1 VNASQWPHLRRP
13 AGRHRGVPSLAASLP
28 QPSGQPVA
36 TATATLAGPEAPA
49 GPDRIVVCGFCH
61 VSGLS
66 SQIPELAGLRRC
78 GDIDGCVQRSLQEG
92 RPRPLLSAE
101 ELVAAVPA
109 EMLDPLP
116 VAEPEPQTDAE
127 ADAAQFSATERL
139 ARWAPGETLSE
150 DEEPA
155 EAAAEPS
162 ADPCP
167 IEVHLPGPDRFPCR
181 LERGHEGPHPYGGR
195 EPWPDEGGPELT
207 DACQRGDHEECNDPV
222 ECACGHHEQDAAEA
236 ARDLAVFLGPE
247 EKGFGEPEPAPPV
260 AAEVPAPDGGEGE

>member
-1 VNASQWPHLRRP
+1 MTGPAWLRHQ
-13 AGRHRGVPSLAASLP
+13 AGRHRGPAAKETALQPSLAAPSP
-28 QPSGQPVA
+28 QSGQP

-49 GPDRIVVCGFCH
+49 EPDRIVVCGFCH

-109 EMLDPLP
+109 EMLAPLP
-116 VAEPEPQTDAE
+116 AQEAAETPPVLAPAQEAALAAFEAAHAE
-127 ADAAQFSATERL
+127 EDAAAGQT
-139 ARWAPGETLSE
+139 PG
-150 DEEPA
+150 D
-155 EAAAEPS
+155 
-162 ADPCP
+162 D
-167 IEVHLPGPDRFPCR
+167 GP
-181 LERGHEGPHPYGGR
+181 
-195 EPWPDEGGPELT
+195 WLT
-207 DACQRGDHEECNDPV
+207 DACQRGDCEECPDPV

-247 EKGFGEPEPAPPV
+247 EKGFGPEDPGPAPV
-260 AAEVPAPDGGEGE
+260 ADEDAAPDGPAAEHTEEGDA